1 MYKTCNCLRSLP
13 AGVHINKIILHI
25 WNNYNYFVYADIQSA
40 RIVLKCFAGR
50 PFLSRMI
57 LLKA

>member
-1 MYKTCNCLRSLP
+1 MKHVITCVLSS

>member
-1 MYKTCNCLRSLP
+1 MLLLVFFS
-13 AGVHINKIILHI
+13 AGAHINKIILHI

>member
-1 MYKTCNCLRSLP
+1 MKHVITCVFFP
-13 AGVHINKIILHI
+13 AGVHIYKIILHI
-25 WNNYNYFVYADIQSA
+25 WNNYNYSVYTDIQSV

>member
-1 MYKTCNCLRSLP
+1 MKHVITCVISP
-13 AGVHINKIILHI
+13 VGVHINKIILHI
-25 WNNYNYFVYADIQSA
+25 WNNYNYSVYTDIQSV